1 MKTVRTLLTALAAL
15 ALAAP
20 AASASFAGDN
30 GRIYF
35 ATSKQGHGSG
45 DDIYSITPRGTNLRR
60 VTDLPGY
67 QREPAVSPDAD
78 EIAFWSFRG
87 MSSGLWLTDA
97 SGAAPGVLADANT
110 NTQAAYTA
118 DGETVAFRRHVPG
131 PGEHIFTVPA
141 GGGSPTPLVAET
153 DERFRWPTFSADGE
167 LMAYVRADANGPR
180 RWNVY
185 VAGADGTDP
194 VRVTDLRGDE
204 FAPDFA
210 PNGKRIVFWSRA
222 WSGES
227 DIYSVRTD
235 GTGLRRLTPRDGVSE
250 WMPDYSPSGDK
261 IVYMRKL
268 GENPDL
274 FTMKANGSH
283 RKPLTHLK
291 RTAQHPDWATKPAG

>member
-1 MKTVRTLLTALAAL
+1 MKLRLITIATLAGL

-20 AASASFAGDN
+20 AADASFAGQN

-35 ATSKQGHGSG
+35 ATSKQGQGKG
-45 DDIYSITPRGTNLRR
+45 DDIYSITARGTKLRR
-60 VTDLPGY
+60 VTDQRGY
-67 QREPAVSPDAD
+67 QREPAVSPDAR

-87 MSSGLWLTDA
+87 VNSGLWLTDA
-97 SGAAPGVLADANT
+97 SGSAPGVLADGNT
-110 NTQAAYTA
+110 NNQAAFTA
-118 DGETVAFRRHVPG
+118 DGDTVAFRRHVPG
-131 PGEHIFTVPA
+131 PGEHIFTVPVA
-141 GGGSPTPLVAET
+141 GGSPTPLLAET

-185 VAGADGTDP
+185 VADADGTDP
-194 VRVTDLRGDE
+194 VRVTSLRGDE

-210 PNGKRIVFWSRA
+210 PNGNRIVFQSRA
-222 WSGES
+222 RSGEA

-250 WMPDYSPSGDK
+250 WMPDYSPDGK
-261 IVYMRKL
+261 RIVYMREL
-268 GENPDL
+268 GGNPDL
-274 FTMKANGSH
+274 FTMNANGSH
-283 RKPLTHLK
+283 RKALTHMK